1 MDDLIKL
8 RNAANFVRA
17 QLQEE
22 LHPKLTKQLN
32 YDKIILLQKL
42 LNILT

>member
-1 MDDLIKL
+1 MDDSLKL
-8 RNAANFVRA
+8 RNAANFVRS
-17 QLQEE
+17 QLQDE

-32 YDKIILLQKL
+32 YSKIILLQKL

>member
-1 MDDLIKL
+1 MDTIKL

-17 QLQEE
+17 QLQDE
-22 LHPKLTKQLN
+22 LHPKLTKQLD
-32 YDKIILLQKL
+32 YGKIILLQKL

>member
-1 MDDLIKL
+1 MDDIKL

-17 QLQEE
+17 QLQDE
-22 LHPKLTKQLN
+22 LHPKMDKTLN
-32 YDKIILLQKL
+32 YSKIILLQKL